1 MNNII
6 DVEEFARSNKPIPK
20 GKKYLIK
27 VDREKYRTDQECL
40 TGREI
45 LLLAGKTPFTKF
57 QLNQKLRK
65 GVVKKVSYDE
75 KVDLTTCGVERFMT
89 LPLDQTEG

>member
-1 MNNII
+1 MNDII
-6 DVEEFARSNKPIPK
+6 DVEALAKANQPIPK

-27 VDREKYRTDQECL
+27 VDREKFRTDQECL
-40 TGREI
+40 TGKEI
-45 LLLAGKTPFTKF
+45 LLLAGKVPYTKF

-65 GVVKKVSYDE
+65 GAVKKVDYDE
-75 KVDLTTCGVERFMT
+75 KIDLTTCGVERFMT